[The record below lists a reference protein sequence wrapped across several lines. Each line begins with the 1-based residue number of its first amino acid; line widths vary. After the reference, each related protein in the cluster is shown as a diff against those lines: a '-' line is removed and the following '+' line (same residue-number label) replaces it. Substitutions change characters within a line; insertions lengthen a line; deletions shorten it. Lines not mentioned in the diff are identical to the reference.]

1 MVWCPSRLRRISGGN
16 TLILPD
22 PASDVN
28 RRVLPCGRGALVV
41 AEVSIL
47 LRVFAWLGKWVGAR
61 RRRDEQID
69 FLRRT
74 IFDAFVRIGEE
85 TPHIDINGYRPPNAV
100 QQRTSLFK
108 YFLKHIEIAVNH
120 RTGDLTYSER
130 AEIQS
135 ALADAKS
142 WQDMPE
148 AQNDWDD
155 MVRYGCIYRRFQR
168 VRWLELPPKFPWK
181 AKVIDPLSSLTIPP
195 TD

>member
-1 MVWCPSRLRRISGGN
+1 MGAEVGI
-16 TLILPD
+16 LI
-22 PASDVN
+22 
-28 RRVLPCGRGALVV
+28 RVV
-41 AEVSIL
+41 AW
-47 LRVFAWLGKWVGAR
+47 FGKWVGVQ

-85 TPHIDINGYRPPNAV
+85 KPHIDVNGYRPPNAM
-100 QQRTSLFK
+100 QQRASLFNH
-108 YFLKHIEIAVNH
+108 FLKHLEIAVNH

-142 WQDMPE
+142 RQDMPT
-148 AQNDWDD
+148 ARDDWED
-155 MVRYGCIYRRFQR
+155 MVTYGCIYRGFQR
-168 VRWLELPPKFPWK
+168 VRWLKLPPKFPWK
-181 AKVIDPLSSLTIPP
+181 AKVIDPLSSLTVPS